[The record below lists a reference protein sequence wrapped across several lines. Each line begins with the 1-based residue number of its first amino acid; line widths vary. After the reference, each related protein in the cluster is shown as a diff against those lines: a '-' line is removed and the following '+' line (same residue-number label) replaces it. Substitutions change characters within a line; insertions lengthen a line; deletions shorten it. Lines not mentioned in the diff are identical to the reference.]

1 MTISTAPQSSLLL
14 ERAHA
19 VSPGWGTAP
28 RDRPAVAALCVRL
41 AGIPLALEL
50 AAARARLLDP
60 DELLDRLDVALLAGA
75 RDLPERQ
82 RTMRATLDWSYGLLT
97 AEEQWLL
104 RLLSVFVG
112 GFRLEDVER
121 VVDLTRRAWERATC
135 SA

>member
-1 MTISTAPQSSLLL
+1 M
-14 ERAHA
+14 
-19 VSPGWGTAP
+19 
-28 RDRPAVAALCVRL
+28 DRTAVAALCIRL

-121 VVDLTRRAWERATC
+121 VVDLARGATGGNVFGVMEALSEQSLVVSQATRTGN
-135 SA
+135 S